1 MQRSSQHTEFTTQDV
16 STLLRAW
23 SGGDPRALEQLTPL
37 VYVQLHRTA
46 KRYLAGAGAGEP

>member
-1 MQRSSQHTEFTTQDV
+1 MAQPDEPAAGDISQ
-16 STLLRAW
+16 LLRAW